1 MQINIRKNNI
11 LVKLLE
17 TEEELEKARRLRYEE
32 LILFHRDRDDIS
44 YEESYNDVDRF
55 CDNLIAIDTDTD
67 EVVGSYRLIN
77 KEHLEKTGGFA
88 CDATFDVTAIKNSP
102 EKAVELGRAVVKEEY
117 RDGIVIKCLLQG
129 LFQYLLEYGAKYT
142 FGIIYL
148 PKMDEKYQAEMSQG
162 ILQSIFEYQTEI
174 ANLTGMDASNAS
186 HYDGATAIADGILM
200 CMGAKTKAI
209 LSDALNPEYK
219 AVVRTYLV
227 PHGIEV
233 VFAPTKNGVT
243 DSDALK
249 TLIDDEVGAVCIQQ
263 PNFFGLIEDAESVG
277 KIAKEKGA
285 KFVMS
290 CYPVALALL
299 KTPAECGAD
308 VAAGEGQPLG
318 LPLAFGGPYL
328 GFLTCRENL
337 MRKLTGRIVGET
349 VDHDGRPAYVL
360 TLQARE
366 QHIRRE
372 KSTSS
377 ICSNEALCALTSSIY
392 LAAMGKEGLKDVA
405 KQCVSK
411 AHYMKDEI
419 VKIDG
424 FRLKYDG
431 EFFNEFVIESD
442 VDTSKIVDKLQKR
455 GILAG
460 LPLSDKDMLWCVT
473 EMNTKD
479 DIDEVVNVLREVK

>member
-1 MQINIRKNNI
+1 MSSYVPNTFEDRAAM
-11 LVKLLE
+11 
-17 TEEELEKARRLRYEE
+17 LEK
-32 LILFHRDRDDIS
+32 IGVKS
-44 YEESYNDVDRF
+44 
-55 CDNLIAIDTDTD
+55 IAD
-67 EVVGSYRLIN
+67 L
-77 KEHLEKTGGFA
+77 
-88 CDATFDVTAIKNSP
+88 FDVPKGCEADLNLPAGKSP
-102 EKAVELGRAVVKEEY
+102 LEVERIINAL
-117 RDGIVIKCLLQG
+117 
-129 LFQYLLEYGAKYT
+129 GAKNKVFRTMFLGAGAYNHYIPPVVSELAAREEFVTAYT
-142 FGIIYL
+142 
-148 PKMDEKYQAEMSQG
+148 PYQAEMSQG

-200 CMGAKTKAI
+200 CMGAKTKAV

-219 AVVRTYLV
+219 AVVKTFLV

-290 CYPVALALL
+290 CYSVALALL

>member
-1 MQINIRKNNI
+1 MSSYVPNTFEDRAAM
-11 LVKLLE
+11 
-17 TEEELEKARRLRYEE
+17 LEK
-32 LILFHRDRDDIS
+32 IGVKS
-44 YEESYNDVDRF
+44 
-55 CDNLIAIDTDTD
+55 IAD
-67 EVVGSYRLIN
+67 L
-77 KEHLEKTGGFA
+77 
-88 CDATFDVTAIKNSP
+88 FDVPKGCEADLNLPAGKSP
-102 EKAVELGRAVVKEEY
+102 LEVERIINAL
-117 RDGIVIKCLLQG
+117 
-129 LFQYLLEYGAKYT
+129 GAKNKVFRTMFLGAGAYNHYIPPVVSELAAREEFVTAYT
-142 FGIIYL
+142 
-148 PKMDEKYQAEMSQG
+148 PYQAEMSQG

-186 HYDGATAIADGILM
+186 HYDGATATADGILM
-200 CMGAKTKAI
+200 CMGAKTKAV

-243 DSDALK
+243 DLDALK

-337 MRKLTGRIVGET
+337 MMSAREFEAEVK
-349 VDHDGRPAYVL
+349 
-360 TLQARE
+360 ARE

-424 FRLKYDG
+424 FRIKYDG

-455 GILAG
+455 TCSPLALRG
-460 LPLSDKDMLWCVT
+460 NLGNPSTVDKSAECIYPLKPC
-473 EMNTKD
+473 N
-479 DIDEVVNVLREVK
+479 NNRFRNPR

>member
-1 MQINIRKNNI
+1 MSTYVPHTADDRA
-11 LVKLLE
+11 VM
-17 TEEELEKARRLRYEE
+17 LEK
-32 LILFHRDRDDIS
+32 IGVKS
-44 YEESYNDVDRF
+44 
-55 CDNLIAIDTDTD
+55 IAD
-67 EVVGSYRLIN
+67 L
-77 KEHLEKTGGFA
+77 
-88 CDATFDVTAIKNSP
+88 FDVPKGCEANLNLPSG
-102 EKAVELGRAVVKEEY
+102 KAPLEVER
-117 RDGIVIKCLLQG
+117 IVNAL
-129 LFQYLLEYGAKYT
+129 GAKNKVFDTMFLGAGAYNHYIPPVVSELAAREEFVTAYT
-142 FGIIYL
+142 
-148 PKMDEKYQAEMSQG
+148 PYQAEMSQG

-186 HYDGATAIADGILM
+186 HYDGATATADGILM
-200 CMGAKTKAI
+200 CTGTKSKVVV
-209 LSDALNPEYK
+209 SDALNPEYK
-219 AVVRTYLV
+219 KVIKTYLV
-227 PHGIEV
+227 PHGVEV

-243 DSDALK
+243 DKAALEA
-249 TLIDDEVGAVCIQQ
+249 LVDENVGVVCLQQ
-263 PNFFGLIEDAESVG
+263 PNFFGLIEDAERIG
-277 KIAKEKGA
+277 KIAHEKGA

-308 VAAGEGQPLG
+308 VAAGEGQSLG

-392 LAAMGKEGLKDVA
+392 LAAVGKEGLKDVA
-405 KQCVSK
+405 KQCVAK
-411 AHYMKDEI
+411 AHYLKDEI

-442 VDTSKIVDKLQKR
+442 VDTSKIVDKLQKA

-460 LPLSDKDMLWCVT
+460 LPLNERDMLWCAT
-473 EMNTKD
+473 EMNTKEE
-479 DIDEVVNVLREVK
+479 IDSVARILREVK